1 MIKRRDFL
9 AGGMAATV
17 AGSGASV
24 AGRRT
29 IPSKPVRIMVS
40 TAPGGMADTLG
51 RLLASHLTQ
60 TMGQQFYVENRGGA
74 GNIIGID
81 LVAKSPPD
89 GYTFLV
95 CAGTITINH
104 IMYKKLPYDVLRD
117 LTPITQLVS
126 LPNVL
131 VVHPSQPYKTLA
143 EFITAAKQKSGQDQ
157 LCVGR
162 RRQQSASVDGAPE
175 GAWPASTSVHVP
187 YKGVGPAMSD
197 LLGGHVAS
205 MVSNIASA
213 KPHIDN
219 GKLRALAVTSRARAP
234 ALPDVPS
241 MDEAGVKGYE
251 VLNWFGMFAPAGTP
265 APIVTRMHAEAKTLL
280 ETPEMKK
287 RLAGEGAEPIDERAV
302 RLHRVRQIRDAA
314 VVGGRPRRED
324 PAGIAPSGIRGW
336 SHVGPRSISTDARR
350 QRNVVCRACIP
361 AERAGVSSGEI

>member
-1 MIKRRDFL
+1 MIKRRDVL
-9 AGGMAATV
+9 VGGMAATFV
-17 AGSGASV
+17 GAGSGWAQDYP
-24 AGRRT
+24 A
-29 IPSKPVRIMVS
+29 KPVKILVS

-51 RLLASHLTQ
+51 RLLATHLTQ
-60 TMGQQFYVENRGGA
+60 SMGQQFYVENRGGA

-81 LVAKSPPD
+81 LVAKSPAD

-117 LTPITQLVS
+117 LAPITQLVS

-131 VVHPSQPYKTLA
+131 VVHPSLKINTPA
-143 EFITAAKQKSGQDQ
+143 EFIAAAKAKPGQINFASAG
-157 LCVGR
+157 VG
-162 RRQQSASVDGAPE
+162 SNLHLSMELLKALAGIEV
-175 GAWPASTSVHVP
+175 VHVP

-205 MVSNIASA
+205 MVSNVASA

-241 MDEAGVKGYE
+241 MEEAGVKGYE

-265 APIVTRMHAEAKTLL
+265 QPIITRMHAEAKAMLSTA
-280 ETPEMKK
+280 EMKQ
-287 RLAGEGAEPIDERAV
+287 RLASEGAAPI
-302 RLHRVRQIRDAA
+302 
-314 VVGGRPRRED
+314 
-324 PAGIAPSGIRGW
+324 
-336 SHVGPRSISTDARR
+336 ISTPGDFTAFVKSEME
-350 QRNVVCRACIP
+350 QWTKVGQAAKIKP
-361 AERAGVSSGEI
+361 AD

>member
-9 AGGMAATV
+9 AGGMAATF
-17 AGSGASV
+17 AGAGAAPV
-24 AGRRT
+24 WAQDY
-29 IPSKPVRIMVS
+29 PSKPVRILVS

-60 TMGQQFYVENRGGA
+60 AMGQQFYVENRGGA

-81 LVAKSPPD
+81 LVAKSPAD

-117 LTPITQLVS
+117 LAPITQLVS

-143 EFITAAKQKSGQDQ
+143 EFIAAAKQKPGQINFASAG
-157 LCVGR
+157 VG
-162 RRQQSASVDGAPE
+162 SNLHLSMELLKAKAGIDV
-175 GAWPASTSVHVP
+175 VHVP

-213 KPHIDN
+213 KPHIDS
-219 GKLRALAVTSRARAP
+219 GKLRPLGVTSRARAP

-241 MDEAGVKGYE
+241 VDEAGLKGYE

-265 APIVTRMHAEAKTLL
+265 VPIVTRMQAEAKKLL
-280 ETPEMKK
+280 ETPDMKK
-287 RLAGEGAEPIDERAV
+287 RLANEGAQPINSTPSDFTAFVKSEMQQWSEV
-302 RLHRVRQIRDAA
+302 GRVAKIQ
-314 VVGGRPRRED
+314 
-324 PAGIAPSGIRGW
+324 PA
-336 SHVGPRSISTDARR
+336 D
-350 QRNVVCRACIP
+350 
-361 AERAGVSSGEI
+361 

>member
-1 MIKRRDFL
+1 MKRRDFL
-9 AGGMAATV
+9 VGGAAAAFT
-17 AGSGASV
+17 GAR
-24 AGRRT
+24 AAPAWAQDY
-29 IPSKPVRIMVS
+29 PSKPVKILVS

-89 GYTFLV
+89 GYTLLV

-104 IMYKKLPYDVLRD
+104 IMYKKLPYDVERD
-117 LTPITQLVS
+117 LVPITQLVS

-131 VVHPSQPYKTLA
+131 VVHLSQPYKTLA
-143 EFITAAKQKSGQDQ
+143 EFVAAAKAKPGQINFASAG
-157 LCVGR
+157 VG
-162 RRQQSASVDGAPE
+162 SNLHLSMELLKAMTGINV
-175 GAWPASTSVHVP
+175 VHVP

-205 MVSNIASA
+205 MVSNVASA
-213 KPHIDN
+213 RPHVMN
-219 GKLRALAVTSRARAP
+219 GKLRALAVTSRNRAP

-265 APIVTRMHAEAKTLL
+265 APIVTRMHAEAKKLL
-280 ETPEMKK
+280 EAPEMRK
-287 RLAGEGAEPIDERAV
+287 RLSNEGAQPIASTPSDFAAFVKSEIAQWSKIGRAAKI
-302 RLHRVRQIRDAA
+302 Q
-314 VVGGRPRRED
+314 
-324 PAGIAPSGIRGW
+324 PAG
-336 SHVGPRSISTDARR
+336 
-350 QRNVVCRACIP
+350 
-361 AERAGVSSGEI
+361 

>member
-1 MIKRRDFL
+1 MKRRDFL
-9 AGGMAATV
+9 AGGMAATF
-17 AGSGASV
+17 AGAAADRGWAQDYP
-24 AGRRT
+24 A
-29 IPSKPVRIMVS
+29 KPVRILVS

-81 LVAKSPPD
+81 VVAKSPPD

-117 LTPITQLVS
+117 LAPITQLVS

-143 EFITAAKQKSGQDQ
+143 EFIAAAKQKPGQINFASAG
-157 LCVGR
+157 VG
-162 RRQQSASVDGAPE
+162 SNLHLSMELLKAKAGIEV
-175 GAWPASTSVHVP
+175 VHVP

-213 KPHIDN
+213 KPHIDS
-219 GKLRALAVTSRARAP
+219 GKLRPLGVTSRARAP

-241 MDEAGVKGYE
+241 MDEAGLKGYE

-265 APIVTRMHAEAKTLL
+265 APIIARMQAEAKTLL
-280 ETPEMKK
+280 ETPDMKK
-287 RLAGEGAEPIDERAV
+287 RLAGEGAEPISSTPSDFAAFVKSEMQQWSEV
-302 RLHRVRQIRDAA
+302 GRVAKIQ
-314 VVGGRPRRED
+314 PE
-324 PAGIAPSGIRGW
+324 
-336 SHVGPRSISTDARR
+336 
-350 QRNVVCRACIP
+350 
-361 AERAGVSSGEI
+361 

>member
-1 MIKRRDFL
+1 MIPGGSHDDATGLARGRHCRRF
-9 AGGMAATV
+9 
-17 AGSGASV
+17 
-24 AGRRT
+24 RRFT
-29 IPSKPVRIMVS
+29 AQRQRRAQDYPAKPVRILVS

-131 VVHPSQPYKTLA
+131 VVHPSQPFKTLA
-143 EFITAAKQKSGQDQ
+143 EFIAAAKASPGKINFASAGVGSNLHLSMELLKAMTGIDVGARAVQ
-157 LCVGR
+157 GR
-162 RRQQSASVDGAPE
+162 RPGD
-175 GAWPASTSVHVP
+175 
-187 YKGVGPAMSD
+187 VGPA
-197 LLGGHVAS
+197 GRARAS
-205 MVSNIASA
+205 MVSNVASA
-213 KPHIDN
+213 KPHIDS
-219 GKLRALAVTSRARAP
+219 GKLRALGVTSRARAP

-241 MDEAGVKGYE
+241 MDEAGLKGYE

-265 APIVTRMHAEAKTLL
+265 APIITRMHAEAKKLL
-280 ETPEMKK
+280 ET
-287 RLAGEGAEPIDERAV
+287 AGHEEAPRRRGRAADQQHAV
-302 RLHRVRQIRDAA
+302 GFHGVRQIRDAA
-314 VVGGRPRRED
+314 VVGGRPRGED
-324 PAGIAPSGIRGW
+324 PAGGLGGAERYSAATLAPPPSE
-336 SHVGPRSISTDARR
+336 DAR
-350 QRNVVCRACIP
+350 
-361 AERAGVSSGEI
+361 

>member
-1 MIKRRDFL
+1 MIKRRDVL
-9 AGGMAATV
+9 MGGIAA
-17 AGSGASV
+17 AFSGAS
-24 AGRRT
+24 AGWAQDY
-29 IPSKPVRIMVS
+29 PSKPVKILVS

-81 LVAKSPPD
+81 LVAKSPAD

-117 LTPITQLVS
+117 LAPITQLVS

-131 VVHPSQPYKTLA
+131 VVHPTQPFKTLA
-143 EFITAAKQKSGQDQ
+143 EFVAAAKAKPGQINFASAG
-157 LCVGR
+157 VG
-162 RRQQSASVDGAPE
+162 SNLHLSMELLKAMAGIDV
-175 GAWPASTSVHVP
+175 VHVP

-205 MVSNIASA
+205 MVSNVASA

-219 GKLRALAVTSRARAP
+219 GKLRALAVTSRTRAP
-234 ALPDVPS
+234 VLPDVPS
-241 MDEAGVKGYE
+241 MEEAGVKGYE

-265 APIVTRMHAEAKTLL
+265 APIITRMNAEAKALL
-280 ETPEMKK
+280 TTDEMKR
-287 RLAGEGAEPIDERAV
+287 RLASEGAEPINSTPPDFTAFVKSEMEQWSKVGRAAKI
-302 RLHRVRQIRDAA
+302 Q
-314 VVGGRPRRED
+314 
-324 PAGIAPSGIRGW
+324 PA
-336 SHVGPRSISTDARR
+336 D
-350 QRNVVCRACIP
+350 
-361 AERAGVSSGEI
+361 

>member
-1 MIKRRDFL
+1 MTTRRDVL
-9 AGGMAATV
+9 VGGIAAAF
-17 AGSGASV
+17 AGSH
-24 AGRRT
+24 AGQVRAQDY
-29 IPSKPVRIMVS
+29 PAKPVRILVS

-89 GYTFLV
+89 GYTFLL

-104 IMYKKLPYDVLRD
+104 IIYRKLPYDVLRD

-131 VVHPSQPYKTLA
+131 VVHPSQPFKTLA
-143 EFITAAKQKSGQDQ
+143 EFIAAAKAKPGQINFASAGVGSNLHLSMELLKSMTGID
-157 LCVGR
+157 V
-162 RRQQSASVDGAPE
+162 
-175 GAWPASTSVHVP
+175 VHVP

-197 LLGGHVAS
+197 LMGGHVAS

-213 KPHIDN
+213 KPHIDS

-241 MDEAGVKGYE
+241 MDEAGLKGYE

-265 APIVTRMHAEAKTLL
+265 APIITRMQVEAKKLL
-280 ETPEMKK
+280 DTPDMKK
-287 RLAGEGAEPIDERAV
+287 RLASEGAEPISSTPSDFTAFVKSEMQQWSEV
-302 RLHRVRQIRDAA
+302 GRVAKIQ
-314 VVGGRPRRED
+314 
-324 PAGIAPSGIRGW
+324 PA
-336 SHVGPRSISTDARR
+336 D
-350 QRNVVCRACIP
+350 
-361 AERAGVSSGEI
+361 